1 MICAIILSFVPRRG
15 KTAYAGENR
24 RNGQLFALLADMRKT
39 ESKLRVS
46 LRAFRAYYPNE
57 TLIFLRLLAS
67 LCIL

>member
-1 MICAIILSFVPRRG
+1 MIRSIILTSVTPRG
-15 KTAYAGENR
+15 KTARFGENG